1 MYSKL
6 TQQLLMVSKY
16 VIFGTLAQC
25 IWLTIGLASPTT
37 AQEVRSV
44 KEVELEV
51 GFDQIQLEKVF
62 LTIESLTDFDFVYHE
77 NDAFLREK
85 FTMAKQRTTVEK
97 VLLGISRSIG
107 LAFKQVN
114 NNISVQRRVE
124 KGREP
129 EVEILLEAR
138 TITGKVTDLENGQ
151 SLPGVNILVKGT
163 NLGTVSDVDGNYSIN
178 VPEEDDTLVF
188 SSIGY
193 VTEEIAVTGKSTIDV
208 TLSPDI
214 QALQEVVVIGYGT
227 RKRENLAGSVAS
239 VGEEVIEARPVTNT
253 VSALQG
259 QIPGLTI
266 QRSTGQPGQE
276 GFNLNVR
283 GFSSTNGG
291 NELSGGG
298 NMPLV
303 LIDGVPGSLNLLNPE
318 DIESISVLKDASASI
333 YGSRGANGVVLVTTK
348 QGKSGKPRISY
359 SNNLAITKLS
369 GMMETPN
376 HYQFAIMD
384 NEANIHNGSTPM
396 YTPDLLERIRN
407 NDPNPI
413 PHPVYGG
420 YILHFPTTDWGAAV
434 FGNGFQHV
442 HNLNVSGGGEN
453 SSYYL
458 SGSYLNQEGVI
469 KHADDNNQR
478 YNLRLNYDYDFTDR
492 IRLETKLSL
501 ENQKRS
507 DVGGVG
513 SAWLVTES
521 IFGMP
526 YFPIYT
532 QSGTKYFA
540 QGGWGNAVAMAREA
554 ETATY
559 QTRNVNTN
567 FRLIVDMLEGL
578 TLNLQAGINHS
589 AEDNKDIAKAHP
601 LYNWD
606 ESSIAYYSIVNP
618 NEAYLSQQSVESAYR
633 NFTGY
638 IQYSKQVAEKHQID
652 LMGGASHEENEW
664 EMFQASRDNFP
675 TDEVW
680 SLNLGGTQNMQNNGA
695 GNHWAIR
702 SLFSRLSYIFN
713 DRYILE
719 ANLRYDGSSRFQ
731 ADTRWGLFPGVSAA
745 WRLSEENFIKN
756 LGLFDELKLRA
767 SYGETGN
774 QEGINLYDY
783 LQLIQ
788 IGARGPYP
796 FGAGR
801 RDQSAS
807 LAGMVSLGRTWE
819 TVVNQNAGVDMALFS
834 SKLNVSFDY
843 FIKRNKN
850 MLIPVTYPA
859 VLGAIPPYS
868 NSGELKTWGF
878 ETSVGWQDKIDDFQY
893 SAKLIL
899 SDAQNELVNYGGQD
913 TYTLG
918 LNQIREGY
926 PLNTYFA
933 YVFDGLI
940 RTEEELAAYRQLGG
954 VPSDIGLG
962 DARYKDLNGDGQIS
976 PYSDAPGEDGDVIN
990 VGNTTPRFN
999 YGVNLGS
1006 SFKNFDLSVFI
1017 QGVGQR
1023 TLFREGEYA
1032 IPWSDW
1038 WRQPPLFYYGKTWS
1052 ADRPNASYPK
1062 LSHGNIRY
1070 WNYEKSTLQEVNA
1083 AYVRLKNL
1091 QIGYSLPASVL
1102 DKLTLSRAR
1111 IYLSGENL
1119 WELHEVEGGWD
1130 PESSTTGFNY
1140 PFQRLYSFGI
1150 DVTF

>member
-1 MYSKL
+1 MHSKL
-6 TQQLLMVSKY
+6 IQQLLMVSKY
-16 VIFGTLAQC
+16 VVFGTIAQC
-25 IWLTIGLASPTT
+25 IWLTVGLAASTN
-37 AQEVRSV
+37 AQDVRSV
-44 KEVELEV
+44 KEVELEI
-51 GFDQIQLEKVF
+51 GFNNVNLEDVF

-77 NDAFLREK
+77 NDLFLKEK
-85 FTMAKQRTTVEK
+85 FTMPQQLVTVEK
-97 VLLGISRSIG
+97 ILLGISRSAG

-114 NNISVQRRVE
+114 NNISVQKPV
-124 KGREP
+124 KKDQEP
-129 EVEILLEAR
+129 KVEILLEAR
-138 TITGKVTDLENGQ
+138 TITGKVIDIDSGEG
-151 SLPGVNILVKGT
+151 LPGVNIVVKGT
-163 NLGTVSDVDGNYSIN
+163 SMGTVSDVDGNFTIN
-178 VPEEDDTLVF
+178 VPDENDTLVF

-193 VTEEIAVTGKSTIDV
+193 LTEEIAVAGKSTIDV
-208 TLSPDI
+208 TLAPNI
-214 QALQEVVVIGYGT
+214 QSLQEVVVIGYGT
-227 RKRENLAGSVAS
+227 RTRENLAGSVAS
-239 VGEEVIEARPVTNT
+239 VGEEVIESRPITNA

-259 QIPGLTI
+259 QIPGLI
-266 QRSTGQPGQE
+266 VQRSTGQPGLE

-291 NELSGGG
+291 NNLAGGG

-348 QGKSGKPRISY
+348 QGKKGTPSVSY
-359 SNNLAITKLS
+359 SSNVAVTKLS

-376 HYQFAIMD
+376 HYQYAIMD
-384 NEANIHNGSTPM
+384 NEANIHNGSAPM

-420 YILHFPTTDWGAAV
+420 YILHFPTTDWRGAV
-434 FGNGFQHV
+434 FDNGFQHV

-453 SSYYL
+453 ASYYL
-458 SGSYLNQEGVI
+458 SGSYINQQGVI
-469 KHADDNNQR
+469 RYADDNNQR
-478 YNLRLNYDYDFTDR
+478 YNLRLNYDYNFSDR
-492 IRLETKLSL
+492 IRLESKLAL
-501 ENQKRS
+501 ENQQRS

-513 SAWLVTES
+513 SAWLITES

-559 QTRNVNTN
+559 NTRNVNTN
-567 FRLIVDMLEGL
+567 FKLIGEVLDGL
-578 TLNLQAGINHS
+578 TVNLQAGINHS
-589 AEDNKDIAKAHP
+589 SENNRDIAKSHP
-601 LYNWD
+601 LYTWD

-618 NEAYLSQQSVESAYR
+618 NEAYLYRQSVENVYQ

-638 IQYSKQVAEKHQID
+638 FQYSKSFTDKHQLDI
-652 LMGGASHEENEW
+652 MGGASHEENDW
-664 EMFQASRDNFP
+664 EMFEASRDNFP

-702 SLFSRLSYIFN
+702 SLFSRVSYIFN
-713 DRYILE
+713 NRYILE

-731 ADTRWGLFPGVSAA
+731 SDTRWGLFPGISAA

-756 LGLFDELKLRA
+756 FGLFDDLKLRA

-783 LQLIQ
+783 LQLIE
-788 IGARGPYP
+788 IGERGPYP

-819 TVVNQNAGVDMALFS
+819 TIVNQNAGIDMTMFS
-834 SKLNVSFDY
+834 SKLNFSFDY

-850 MLIPVTYPA
+850 MLIPVTYPS
-859 VLGAIPPYS
+859 VLGATPPFS

-878 ETSVGWQDKIDDFQY
+878 ETSVGWQDKIADFQY
-893 SAKLIL
+893 SARLIL
-899 SDAQNELVNYGGQD
+899 SDAKNELVDYGGQD

-926 PLNTYFA
+926 PINTYFA
-933 YVFDGLI
+933 YEFDGII
-940 RTEEELAAYRQLGG
+940 RTEEELAAYSQLEG

-962 DARYKDLNGDGQIS
+962 DAMYKDLNGDGRIS
-976 PYSDAPGEDGDVIN
+976 PYSDTPGEDGDVIN
-990 VGNTTPRFN
+990 VGNTAPRYNF
-999 YGVNLGS
+999 GVNLGS
-1006 SFKNFDLSVFI
+1006 SFRNFDLSVFI
-1017 QGVGQR
+1017 QGIGQR
-1023 TLFREGEYA
+1023 TLFREGEYS

-1052 ADRPNASYPK
+1052 EDRPDAPYPK

-1070 WNYEKSTLQEVNA
+1070 WNYEKSTLQQVNA

-1091 QIGYSLPASVL
+1091 QIGYVLPSTLL
-1102 DKLTLSRAR
+1102 DKLSISRAR

-1119 WELHEVEGGWD
+1119 WELHGVEGGWD

-1140 PFQRLYSFGI
+1140 PFQRMYSFGL